1 MIEDTGVSRLDAAVI
16 HDESSLSEEP
26 STASDRISYT
36 RALKG
41 FLGKDLKVIIDRP
54 IGFDHDGIIYTL
66 NYGYIEKLMAPDGE
80 YQDAYVLGVDE
91 PIDSFEGKVIAI
103 VNRKDDIEDKLVVS
117 DGSRSYSKEEIRQ
130 EVDFQEKYLAS
141 EIITD
146 DIL

>member
-16 HDESSLSEEP
+16 HGESSVQEEP

-36 RALKG
+36 RELKG
-41 FLGKDLKVIIDRP
+41 FLGKDVKIIIDRP
-54 IGFDHDGIIYTL
+54 IGFDHEGIIYTL
-66 NYGYIEKLMAPDGE
+66 NYGYIENLIAPDGE

-91 PIDSFEGKVIAI
+91 PIDSFEGKVIA
-103 VNRKDDIEDKLVVS
+103 VVKRKDDIEDKLVVS

-130 EVDFQEKYLAS
+130 AVDFQEKDFDS